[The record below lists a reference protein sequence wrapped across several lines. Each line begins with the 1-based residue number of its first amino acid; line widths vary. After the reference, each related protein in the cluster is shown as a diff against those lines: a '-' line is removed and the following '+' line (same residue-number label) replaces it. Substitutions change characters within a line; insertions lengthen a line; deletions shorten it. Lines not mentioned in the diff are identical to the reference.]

1 MAKIDM
7 KVTIVFND
15 DGSTR
20 FQFGPLVPAEWAK
33 QTKHLQV
40 WQLGMI
46 TSLRSAIIKW
56 SERHEKVNER
66 SIKKYARIQKRFM
79 KEIEKAKKQAEQKPV
94 AQTATQ

>member
-7 KVTIVFND
+7 KVTIVFNN

-79 KEIEKAKKQAEQKPV
+79 KEIEKAKKQSEQKPV
-94 AQTATQ
+94 AQTAT

>member
-7 KVTIVFND
+7 KITIVFND

-33 QTKHLQV
+33 QTKHMQA

-46 TSLRSAIIKW
+46 TSLRAAVIAW
-56 SERHEKVNER
+56 SEKHDKVNNR
-66 SIKKYARIQKRFM
+66 SIRKYARIQKRFM
-79 KEIEKAKKQAEQKPV
+79 KEIEKAKKHAEQKPV
-94 AQTATQ
+94 AQPAVQ

>member
-1 MAKIDM
+1 MKQIDLRVSI
-7 KVTIVFND
+7 KFHD

-79 KEIEKAKKQAEQKPV
+79 KEIEKAKKQSEQKPV
-94 AQTATQ
+94 AQTAT

>member
-94 AQTATQ
+94 AQTAT

>member
-79 KEIEKAKKQAEQKPV
+79 KEIEKAKKQSEQKPV
-94 AQTATQ
+94 AQTAT

>member
-7 KVTIVFND
+7 KVTIVFNN

-94 AQTATQ
+94 AQTAT

>member
-79 KEIEKAKKQAEQKPV
+79 NEIEKAKKQTPRKPIPSK
-94 AQTATQ
+94 AP

>member
-33 QTKHLQV
+33 QTKHMQV

-46 TSLRSAIIKW
+46 TSLRSALIKW
-56 SERHEKVNER
+56 SDRHEKSNKR
-66 SIKKYARIQKRFM
+66 AITKYERIQRKFM
-79 KEIEKAKKQAEQKPV
+79 KELSKAKPLAPAVQA
-94 AQTATQ
+94 